1 MGVTVQVPATTANMG
16 PGFDSLGCAFA
27 LYNRFTFELADV
39 TSVHGCDDAFK
50 GDDNLALVAFRETC
64 LYAGVTPCA
73 VKLTIDADIPVSS
86 GLGSSASLL
95 VGGAMGANRLLNL
108 NLSKDD
114 IYKIASRLEGH
125 PDNIAPAVFGGLTAA
140 LTDEN
145 GESHVVTYPISKV
158 WSFCAFTNPGIRI
171 STKEARSVLPASYS
185 RADAVFNGTHVALLP
200 AVLMYGDIKLLPIV
214 LQDKLHEPYRTPLI
228 ADYQPMMKSAKEA
241 GAHAFFLSGS
251 GPTCMAIY
259 TDAEFPEKMKAA
271 VQTLSSQWN
280 VLPLAIDREGV
291 TQIG

>member
-1 MGVTVQVPATTANMG
+1 MGVMIQVPATTANMG

-39 TSVHGCDDAFK
+39 TSVHGCDEAFK
-50 GDDNLALVAFRETC
+50 GEDNLALVAFRETC
-64 LYAGVTPCA
+64 LYAGVAPCA
-73 VKLTIDADIPVSS
+73 VKLTISADIPVSS

-114 IYKIASRLEGH
+114 IFKIASRLEGH
-125 PDNIAPAVFGGLTAA
+125 PDNIAPAVYGGLTAA
-140 LTDEN
+140 LTDEKA
-145 GESHVVTYPISKV
+145 ESYVVSYPISKV
-158 WSFCAFTNPGIRI
+158 WSFCAFTTNLKV
-171 STKEARSVLPASYS
+171 STKEARAVLPNVIS
-185 RADAVFNGTHVALLP
+185 RSDAVFNSTHVALLP

-228 ADYQPMMKSAKEA
+228 TDFHPLCSFAKEA
-241 GAHAFFLSGS
+241 GAQAFFLSGS

-259 TDAEFPEKMKAA
+259 TDRAFPEKMRNA
-271 VQTLSSQWN
+271 VETLSSKWN
-280 VLPLAIDREGV
+280 VMPLEIDREGV

>member
-1 MGVTVQVPATTANMG
+1 MGVMIQVPATTANMG

-39 TSVHGCDDAFK
+39 TSVHGCDEAFK
-50 GDDNLALVAFRETC
+50 GEDNLALVAFRETC
-64 LYAGVTPCA
+64 LYAGVAPCA
-73 VKLTIDADIPVSS
+73 VKLTISADIPVSS

-114 IYKIASRLEGH
+114 IFKISSRLEGH
-125 PDNIAPAVFGGLTAA
+125 PDNIAPAVYGGLTAA
-140 LTDEN
+140 LTDEKA
-145 GESHVVTYPISKV
+145 ESYVVSYPISKV
-158 WSFCAFTNPGIRI
+158 WSFCAFTTNLKV
-171 STKEARSVLPASYS
+171 STKEARAVLPNVIS
-185 RADAVFNGTHVALLP
+185 RSDAVFNSTHVALLP

-228 ADYQPMMKSAKEA
+228 ADFHPLCSLAKEA
-241 GAHAFFLSGS
+241 GAQAFFLSGS

-259 TDAEFPEKMKAA
+259 TDRAFPEKMRNA
-271 VQTLSSQWN
+271 VETLSSKWN
-280 VLPLAIDREGV
+280 VLPLEIDREGV

>member
-1 MGVTVQVPATTANMG
+1 MAVTVQVPATTANMG

-50 GDDNLALVAFRETC
+50 GEDNLALVAFRETC
-64 LYAGVTPCA
+64 LYAGVAAPP
-73 VKLTIDADIPVSS
+73 VKLTISADIPVSS

-114 IYKIASRLEGH
+114 IFKITSCLEGH
-125 PDNIAPAVFGGLTAA
+125 PNNIAPAVYGGLTAA
-140 LTDEN
+140 LTDES
-145 GESHVVTYPISKV
+145 GESYVVSYPISKV
-158 WSFCAFTNPGIRI
+158 WSFCAFTNTDLRI
-171 STKEARSVLPASYS
+171 STKEARAVLPKMLS
-185 RADAVFNGTHVALLP
+185 RADAVFNSTHVALLP
-200 AVLMYGDIKLLPIV
+200 AVLMYGDVKLLPVV

-228 ADYQPMMKSAKEA
+228 ADYQPLCSSAKEA

-259 TDAEFPEKMKAA
+259 TDCSFPEKMVKA
-271 VQTLSSQWN
+271 VESLSSKWN
-280 VLPLAIDREGV
+280 VLPLSIDREGV